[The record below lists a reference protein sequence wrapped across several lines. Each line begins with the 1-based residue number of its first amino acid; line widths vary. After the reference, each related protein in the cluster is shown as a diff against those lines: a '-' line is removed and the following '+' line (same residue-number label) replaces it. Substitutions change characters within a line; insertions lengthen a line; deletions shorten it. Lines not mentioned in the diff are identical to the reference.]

1 MPYRHILAILAG
13 GKIFESGNLSL
24 IDTFKGFQHLSMFQL
39 LSFLSVRQFIF
50 L

>member
-13 GKIFESGNLSL
+13 GKIFENGNLSSA
-24 IDTFKGFQHLSMFQL
+24 FVKLSMFQL